1 MKPLPGVV
9 LKLLDTLPDAQA
21 QKIVLNTD
29 GNGQWDIEVYSRYHL
44 REKVFGDDVPPPLP
58 LKAKAV
64 RHPLRDK
71 KRH

>member
-44 REKVFGDDVPPPLP
+44 RENADVLLPAVP
-58 LKAKAV
+58 LKEKAV
-64 RHPLRDK
+64 RQSVPEK
-71 KRH
+71 KKH

>member
-44 REKVFGDDVPPPLP
+44 REKVFGRRGAPAAPLESESHPPGF
-58 LKAKAV
+58 
-64 RHPLRDK
+64 R
-71 KRH
+71 

>member
-29 GNGQWDIEVYSRYHL
+29 GNGHWEVEVFSRYRL
-44 REKVFGDDVPPPLP
+44 DEVSDSSPRVP
-58 LKAKAV
+58 LKEKAV
-64 RHPLRDK
+64 RHLPGVK
-71 KRH
+71 KKG